1 MTLTQSRIIGFKLIK
16 REVAKYGKNFMEYL
30 FGTLKMKLFQLTLVI
45 FSLVFPFITGCS
57 NSSMENVVSKNLSF
71 DLLEYFNGET
81 TAWGL
86 IVDRFGNLQRTF
98 KVRLNGN
105 RENKQLL
112 LKEYFTYNDG
122 ETEYRE
128 WIITKTETGTYEG
141 KSKDTIGVAK
151 GKQDGNTMRMVYD
164 TTISIGETDIR
175 VSFDDR
181 FVKADKK
188 VVINRAEILK
198 WVIKIAD
205 VTIFFS
211 K

>member
-1 MTLTQSRIIGFKLIK
+1 
-16 REVAKYGKNFMEYL
+16 
-30 FGTLKMKLFQLTLVI
+30 MKFFQITVII
-45 FSLVFPFITGCS
+45 FSMILPFVTGCS
-57 NSSMENVVSKNLSF
+57 NSNMENVVSKNSSF
-71 DLLEYFNGET
+71 ELLEYFEGET

-86 IVDRFGNLQRTF
+86 VVDRFGNLQRSF
-98 KVRLNGN
+98 KVKLTGKRD
-105 RENKQLL
+105 NKQLL

-122 ETEYRE
+122 EKEYRE
-128 WIITKTETGTYEG
+128 WFITKTETGDYEG

-151 GKQDGNTMRMVYD
+151 GRQVGNTMRMVYD
-164 TTISIGETDIR
+164 TTISIGETNIR

-188 VVINRAEILK
+188 VVINRAEVFK
-198 WVIKIAD
+198 WGIKLAD

>member
-1 MTLTQSRIIGFKLIK
+1 
-16 REVAKYGKNFMEYL
+16 MEHL
-30 FGTLKMKLFQLTLVI
+30 FGTLRMKFFQVTLVI

-57 NSSMENVVSKNLSF
+57 NSSMENVVSKNVSF

-81 TAWGL
+81 TALGL

-105 RENKQLL
+105 IDNKQLL

-128 WIITKTETGTYEG
+128 WIIKKTETGTYEG
-141 KSKDTIGVAK
+141 KSKDTIGVAE
-151 GKQDGNTMRMVYD
+151 GKQDRNTMRMVYD
-164 TTISIGETDIR
+164 TTISISETDIR

-188 VVINRAEILK
+188 VVINRAEISK
-198 WVIKIAD
+198 WGIKIAD

>member
-1 MTLTQSRIIGFKLIK
+1 MISKLIK
-16 REVAKYGKNFMEYL
+16 RKVTTYGKNFMKHHY
-30 FGTLKMKLFQLTLVI
+30 GTLRTKFFQVTLLI
-45 FSLVFPFITGCS
+45 FSLIFPFITGCS

-71 DLLEYFNGET
+71 DLLEYFDGET

-105 RENKQLL
+105 IDNKQLL

-141 KSKDTIGVAK
+141 KSKDTIGVAR

-164 TTISIGETDIR
+164 TKISIGETDIR

-198 WVIKIAD
+198 WGIKIAD

>member
-1 MTLTQSRIIGFKLIK
+1 
-16 REVAKYGKNFMEYL
+16 
-30 FGTLKMKLFQLTLVI
+30 MKLCQITVLI
-45 FSLVFPFITGCS
+45 FSMILPFLTGCS
-57 NSSMENVVSKNLSF
+57 NSNMENVVSKNSSF
-71 DLLEYFNGET
+71 ELLEYFEGET

-86 IVDRFGNLQRTF
+86 VVDRFGNLQRTF
-98 KVRLNGN
+98 KVKLNGK
-105 RENKQLL
+105 RDKKQLI

-122 ETEYRE
+122 EREYRE
-128 WIITKTETGTYEG
+128 WVITKTGTGSYEG

-151 GKQDGNTMRMVYD
+151 GKQVGNTMRMVYN
-164 TTISIGETDIR
+164 TTISIGETNIR

-188 VVINRAEILK
+188 IVINRAEVLK
-198 WVIKIAD
+198 WGIKLAD

>member
-1 MTLTQSRIIGFKLIK
+1 MISKLIK
-16 REVAKYGKNFMEYL
+16 RAVAEYGKKFIEHLY
-30 FGTLKMKLFQLTLVI
+30 GTLRMKFFQVTLVI
-45 FSLVFPFITGCS
+45 FSLVISFITGCS

-71 DLLEYFNGET
+71 ELLEYFDGET

-105 RENKQLL
+105 IDNKQLL

-141 KSKDTIGVAK
+141 KSKDTIGVAE
-151 GKQDGNTMRMVYD
+151 GKQDRNTMRMVYD

-198 WVIKIAD
+198 WGIKIAD

>member
-1 MTLTQSRIIGFKLIK
+1 MLTSKLIEK
-16 REVAKYGKNFMEYL
+16 EVAKYGKIFMDHHY
-30 FGTLKMKLFQLTLVI
+30 GTLIKKFFQVVFVI
-45 FSLVFPFITGCS
+45 FSLVFPFISGCS
-57 NSSMENVVSKNLSF
+57 NSNMENVVSKNLSF
-71 DLLEYFNGET
+71 DLLEYFDGET

-86 IVDRFGNLQRTF
+86 IVDRLGNLQRTF

-105 RENKQLL
+105 IDNKQLL

-141 KSKDTIGVAK
+141 KSKDTIGVAE
-151 GKQDGNTMRMVYD
+151 GKQDRNTMRMVYN
-164 TTISIGETDIR
+164 TMISIGETDIR

-198 WVIKIAD
+198 WGIKIAD

>member
-1 MTLTQSRIIGFKLIK
+1 
-16 REVAKYGKNFMEYL
+16 
-30 FGTLKMKLFQLTLVI
+30 MKFFQVTLVI

-57 NSSMENVVSKNLSF
+57 NSNMENVVSKNLSF
-71 DLLEYFNGET
+71 DLLEYFDGET

-105 RENKQLL
+105 IDNKQLL

-141 KSKDTIGVAK
+141 KSKDTIGVAE
-151 GKQDGNTMRMVYD
+151 GKQDRNTMRMVYD
-164 TTISIGETDIR
+164 T
-175 VSFDDR
+175 
-181 FVKADKK
+181 K
-188 VVINRAEILK
+188 ILSL
-198 WVIKIAD
+198 IHI
-205 VTIFFS
+205 
-211 K
+211 

>member
-1 MTLTQSRIIGFKLIK
+1 MIAKLIT
-16 REVAKYGKNFMEYL
+16 RQVAKYGKNFMEHLY
-30 FGTLKMKLFQLTLVI
+30 GTLRMKFFQVTLVI

-71 DLLEYFNGET
+71 DLLEYFDGET

-105 RENKQLL
+105 IDNKQLL

-151 GKQDGNTMRMVYD
+151 GKQVGNTMRMVYD

-188 VVINRAEILK
+188 VVINRADILK
-198 WVIKIAD
+198 WGIKIAD

>member
-1 MTLTQSRIIGFKLIK
+1 M
-16 REVAKYGKNFMEYL
+16 EKNFIEHLY
-30 FGTLKMKLFQLTLVI
+30 GTLRRKFFQVTLVI
-45 FSLVFPFITGCS
+45 FSIIFPFITGCS

-71 DLLEYFNGET
+71 DLLEYFDGET

-105 RENKQLL
+105 IDNKQLL
-112 LKEYFTYNDG
+112 LKEYFTYNNG

-128 WIITKTETGTYEG
+128 WIITKTETGSYEG

-198 WVIKIAD
+198 WGIKIAD

>member
-1 MTLTQSRIIGFKLIK
+1 MISKLIK
-16 REVAKYGKNFMEYL
+16 REVAKYGKNFMYYL
-30 FGTLKMKLFQLTLVI
+30 YGMLRMKCFQVTLVI
-45 FSLVFPFITGCS
+45 FSLVISFITGCS
-57 NSSMENVVSKNLSF
+57 NSSLENVVSKNLSF
-71 DLLEYFNGET
+71 DLLEYFDGET

-98 KVRLNGN
+98 KVRLNGKID
-105 RENKQLL
+105 NKQLL
-112 LKEYFTYNDG
+112 LKEYFTYNNG

-141 KSKDTIGVAK
+141 KSKDTIGVAE

-198 WVIKIAD
+198 WGIKIAD

>member
-1 MTLTQSRIIGFKLIK
+1 MKFFQVTLI
-16 REVAKYGKNFMEYL
+16 
-30 FGTLKMKLFQLTLVI
+30 I
-45 FSLVFPFITGCS
+45 FSLIFSTITGCS

-105 RENKQLL
+105 IDNKQLL

-181 FVKADKK
+181 FVKADEK

-198 WVIKIAD
+198 WGIIIAD